1 MIKKVTN
8 AYQAKIDKLQAMFEK
23 YYRSDVLLPGLEKIE
38 GVKQIDAYRAIT
50 NNFQDISK
58 LTPADIMYLNM
69 CNGLYPYSVEINEL
83 VKKSM
88 LYVTDLEGNITYIKE
103 FDIFHSFLGEMRPNA
118 TSYAKKGGHMLFPE
132 AKFITHKINA
142 IIPLEHGYYDI
153 AVKHIVDKGGKT
165 AWKTQFPLGS
175 TPIENAQLIID
186 LIKDLKEP
194 IEIGVN
200 KSFELIHKSGQKFQ
214 IYVENEIAQFY
225 PISLNK

>member
-1 MIKKVTN
+1 
-8 AYQAKIDKLQAMFEK
+8 MFEK

-88 LYVTDLEGNITYIKE
+88 LYVTDLESNITYIKE

-118 TSYAKKGGHMLFPE
+118 KSPAKLGGHMLFPQ
-132 AKFITHKINA
+132 AKATTHAIEQ
-142 IIPLEHGYYDI
+142 IIPFENGYFDLF
-153 AVKHIVDKGGKT
+153 VKHIAD
-165 AWKTQFPLGS
+165 
-175 TPIENAQLIID
+175 E
-186 LIKDLKEP
+186 
-194 IEIGVN
+194 
-200 KSFELIHKSGQKFQ
+200 
-214 IYVENEIAQFY
+214 
-225 PISLNK
+225 